1 MIENEKKIL
10 DAACKVFIAKGF
22 DGTRMQEIA
31 DEAGINKSLLH
42 YYYRSKDKL
51 FEVVFIDAF
60 KGLFPIIEKVFTKE
74 GTLFERIE
82 QFVKAY
88 ITIIQNNPYIPIFVL
103 HELNNNAEKL
113 PLLFNAITKAK
124 ENNLLGKLSMLIEI
138 EVQKGTIRPIKAEQ
152 LFANIVSLSIFPFVS
167 KPILKGVLFDNDENM
182 FNQFI
187 ENRKTEVAEFVINSI
202 KI

>member
-1 MIENEKKIL
+1 MIDNEQKIL
-10 DAACKVFIAKGF
+10 EAARKVFIQKGF
-22 DGTRMQEIA
+22 DGARMQEIA

-88 ITIIQNNPYIPIFVL
+88 ISIIQNNPYIPMFVL
-103 HELNNNAEKL
+103 HELNKNADKL

-167 KPILKGVLFDNDENM
+167 KPILKGILFDNNEDTY
-182 FNQFI
+182 NQFI
-187 ENRKTEVAEFVINSI
+187 ENRKTEVAEFIINSI
-202 KI
+202 KK